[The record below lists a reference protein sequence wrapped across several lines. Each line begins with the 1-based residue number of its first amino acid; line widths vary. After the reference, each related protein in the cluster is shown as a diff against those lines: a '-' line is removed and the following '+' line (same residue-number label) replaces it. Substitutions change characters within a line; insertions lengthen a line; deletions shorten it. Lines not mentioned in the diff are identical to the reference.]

1 MVRHTASSQFSSR
14 ISSNEESPSIHPPLS
29 LRSEK
34 NRKEDHLRGASPLL
48 LPLPW
53 IFEPINLDDRRER
66 IDNGERA
73 CVSFLIFSENF
84 SPHRDRSSRVS
95 RTVAGFPPSFDS
107 DFLSFLVSQ
116 DFVSLLLFFLVNCP
130 SLVIMPLQLFYTLYT
145 FWPIP
150 QKNEKNKNILSK

>member
-34 NRKEDHLRGASPLL
+34 NRKEDHLRGASSLL

-73 CVSFLIFSENF
+73 CVSFLIFSENYLSTQGSIQQSFENGRRISALFRLPFF
-84 SPHRDRSSRVS
+84 SRFARFCKP
-95 RTVAGFPPSFDS
+95 
-107 DFLSFLVSQ
+107 LSFL
-116 DFVSLLLFFLVNCP
+116 
-130 SLVIMPLQLFYTLYT
+130 
-145 FWPIP
+145 
-150 QKNEKNKNILSK
+150 LSKLPEFGYYAPSTLLYSLYFLADSSKKRKK

>member
-73 CVSFLIFSENF
+73 CVFFNFFRKFLSTQGSIQQSFENGRRISVLFRLPFFSRF
-84 SPHRDRSSRVS
+84 AR
-95 RTVAGFPPSFDS
+95 FCKPPSF
-107 DFLSFLVSQ
+107 L
-116 DFVSLLLFFLVNCP
+116 
-130 SLVIMPLQLFYTLYT
+130 
-145 FWPIP
+145 
-150 QKNEKNKNILSK
+150 LSKLPEFGYYAPSTLLYSLYFLADSSKKRKK

>member
-34 NRKEDHLRGASPLL
+34 NRKEDHLRGASSLL
-48 LPLPW
+48 LLLPW

-95 RTVAGFPPSFDS
+95 RTVAGFPSSF

-145 FWPIP
+145 FWSIP
-150 QKNEKNKNILSK
+150 QKNEKNKNILPK

>member
-34 NRKEDHLRGASPLL
+34 NRKEDHLRGASSLL

-73 CVSFLIFSENF
+73 CVFFNFFRKFLSTQGSIQQSFENGRRISALFRLRLPFFSCF
-84 SPHRDRSSRVS
+84 AR
-95 RTVAGFPPSFDS
+95 FCKPPSF
-107 DFLSFLVSQ
+107 L
-116 DFVSLLLFFLVNCP
+116 
-130 SLVIMPLQLFYTLYT
+130 
-145 FWPIP
+145 
-150 QKNEKNKNILSK
+150 LSKLPEFGYYAPSTLLYSLYFLADSSKKRKK